1 MSKKELTRATKSRY
15 LKASKKAKSFIL
27 DEFCANTGYDRK
39 YAITILATG
48 YDNNQVVNTGRKSRQ
63 KKYNVNALAAVEKIW
78 ELLDY
83 PCGVRLAP
91 VLQENYQTLVRCNKL
106 QFNEKIESQLTTISP
121 STIDRRL
128 KRTREE
134 KHLKRH
140 RGTTRPGSLLKNQIS
155 IRLTDWSE
163 ARVGEMEIDTVA
175 H

>member
-1 MSKKELTRATKSRY
+1 M
-15 LKASKKAKSFIL
+15 
-27 DEFCANTGYDRK
+27 
-39 YAITILATG
+39 
-48 YDNNQVVNTGRKSRQ
+48 
-63 KKYNVNALAAVEKIW
+63 EKIW

-175 H
+175 QEWRGS